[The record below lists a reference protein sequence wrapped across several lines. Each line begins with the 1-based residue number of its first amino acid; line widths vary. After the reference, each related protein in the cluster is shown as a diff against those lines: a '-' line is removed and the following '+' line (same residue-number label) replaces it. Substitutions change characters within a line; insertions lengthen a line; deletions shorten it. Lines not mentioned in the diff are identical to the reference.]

1 MLVMPFTQ
9 ATFVNKNYFLVAR
22 IISFDTAGLHLVT
35 FRILEP
41 FPSKDIDLCLSHVS
55 SYK

>member
-9 ATFVNKNYFLVAR
+9 ATVVNKNYFLVSR
-22 IISFDTAGLHLVT
+22 VTSFDTAGLHLVT

-41 FPSKDIDLCLSHVS
+41 FPSKDIELCLSHVS